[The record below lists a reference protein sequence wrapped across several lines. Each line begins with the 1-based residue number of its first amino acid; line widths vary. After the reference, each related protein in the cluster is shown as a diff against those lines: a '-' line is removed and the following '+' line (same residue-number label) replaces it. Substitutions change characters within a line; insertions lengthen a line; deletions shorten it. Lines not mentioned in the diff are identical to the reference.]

1 MRARVCVFERERGR
15 ESVCVCCACQ
25 FEWSRE
31 REAENAHARKV
42 ILVHARGCAPLRERE
57 TERERAI
64 GGERERFSPPFPNT
78 VGVNIKHTYC
88 FPSLYVFFAAGFN
101 GNRVSLWS
109 V

>member
-1 MRARVCVFERERGR
+1 MCACVVPASLNGR
-15 ESVCVCCACQ
+15 E
-25 FEWSRE
+25 RE

-57 TERERAI
+57 RERAI
-64 GGERERFSPPFPNT
+64 WGERERFSPPFPNT